1 MAPTKILV
9 IRHAEKP
16 ADAGTPFGVS
26 SDGLQDP
33 EELIVRG
40 WQRAGALVR
49 FFAPANGQFSH
60 PGLATPDVIIASGV
74 APHSKSL
81 RPQHTAL
88 ALADWLGQQ
97 LDLSYAKGDETA
109 LVADALSQSGTV
121 LIAWEHEKIPD
132 IANQIAGNQT
142 TCPQQ
147 WPGDR
152 FDVVWVFDSAA
163 GGGWSFSQI
172 PQELLPGDGNS
183 VIG

>member
-1 MAPTKILV
+1 MAPTKIMV

-26 SDGLQDP
+26 SDGIQDS

-49 FFAPANGQFSH
+49 FFAPVNGQFSH
-60 PGLATPDVIIASGV
+60 PGLATPDVIFASGV

-81 RPQHTAL
+81 RPQHTVL

-97 LDLSYAKGDETA
+97 LDLSYAKNDETA
-109 LVADALSQSGTV
+109 LVADALSESGTV
-121 LIAWEHEKIPD
+121 LIAWEHEKIPV
-132 IANQIAGNQT
+132 IANQIVGDQS

-163 GGGWSFSQI
+163 DGGWSFSQI
-172 PQELLPGDGNS
+172 PQELLPGDGNT